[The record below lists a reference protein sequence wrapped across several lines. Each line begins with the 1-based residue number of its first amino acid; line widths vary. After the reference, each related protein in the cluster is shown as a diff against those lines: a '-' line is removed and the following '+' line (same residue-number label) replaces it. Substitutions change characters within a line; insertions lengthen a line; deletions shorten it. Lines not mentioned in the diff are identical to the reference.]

1 MLNMDIFCRINEHE
15 LTVEKQE
22 EDKNI
27 SGYRIVDVDFL
38 LKNSM
43 FLQSNH
49 NQKCTGGT
57 LQYVHEKRSG
67 LVSTF
72 TYKCNMCNKEFSF
85 ATEDP
90 QKKTKSVV
98 NTAAVWGTLSTGST
112 YAHLSEF
119 LSVLD
124 IPRLTRNMFYELQRN
139 LGFVSRLFN

>member
-1 MLNMDIFCRINEHE
+1 M
-15 LTVEKQE
+15 EKAE
-22 EDKNI
+22 EVQNI
-27 SGYRIVDVDFL
+27 SGYRIVNIDYL

-49 NQKCTGGT
+49 NKKCTGGR
-57 LQYVHEKRSG
+57 LEYLKENRNG

-72 TYKCNMCNKEFSF
+72 TYKCDMCNNEFSF

-90 QKKTKSVV
+90 HKNTKSVV

-124 IPRLTRNMFYELQRN
+124 IPRLTSYMYYQIQRK
-139 LGFVSRLFN
+139 LGFVS